1 MKRHLE
7 SDEIQNY
14 LDGNLSDKNIIEHIS
29 ECHHC
34 QIEIK
39 KYQKIYSL
47 LEKELDCQLSAN
59 FNEKVI
65 SQINSIPIKK
75 RGFFGNII
83 LGSIGLLIGTAVS
96 FYYTGLQ
103 PYVGFIDQLRLS
115 FDKYILPF
123 VELLHSLQSNKS
135 VSYVLLSIFIVII
148 IGVIDRFLFSSDG
161 FHTTSKSSNT
171 FLFL

>member
-1 MKRHLE
+1 MNRHLE
-7 SDEIQNY
+7 SDEIQDY
-14 LDGNLSDKNIIEHIS
+14 LDGNLSNQNIIKHIS

-39 KYQKIYSL
+39 KYQKIYSA
-47 LEKELDCQLSAN
+47 LEKDYDCQLSAD
-59 FNEKVI
+59 FNKKVMT
-65 SQINSIPIKK
+65 QINSIPIKK
-75 RGFFGNII
+75 RGFLGNII
-83 LGSIGLLIGTAVS
+83 LGLIGLLIGSAIS

-123 VELLHSLQSNKS
+123 IELLHALQSNKS
-135 VSYVLLSIFIVII
+135 TSYVLLSIFIVII

-161 FHTTSKSSNT
+161 FRTTSKSSNT